1 MMLTFASEAVEELG
15 FKLRSA
21 WAVIVSYT
29 SVLHSIRG
37 NSVGSQFDDEEG
49 LAIVA
54 KQG

>member
-1 MMLTFASEAVEELG
+1 MMLTIASEAVEELG

-21 WAVIVSYT
+21 RAVIVSYT
-29 SVLHSIRG
+29 IVRLSIRG

-49 LAIVA
+49 LAIVV